1 MWKTGKINISGC
13 DGKRLVCEYWA
24 KVYDK
29 PSEYGIN
36 EGRVSKLTIRIDGTV
51 VCNYDRSWDM
61 EPKTQAAK
69 QALELMLAKYK

>member
-29 PSEYGIN
+29 PSEYGI
-36 EGRVSKLTIRIDGTV
+36 EGGKISKMEIDINGQK
-51 VCNYDRSWDM
+51 VCNYDRGWDM

>member
-13 DGKRLVCEYWA
+13 DGKRLVFEYWA

-51 VCNYDRSWDM
+51 VCNYDRGWDM